1 VTKSQ
6 AHSGV
11 GGMAGAARP
20 TLVSLSAVTWDF
32 RLVGRTR
39 MLTEAWQRL
48 GQPTV
53 FVQVPSYRT
62 ALQRCLAPFCTV
74 EPVPVVRPW
83 PTQPARRWR
92 RLGQKRVEA
101 AMRRRARELRRQL
114 SRRVDWDAAAA
125 LVVTPVWTPWL
136 EELPFGR
143 VVYDCI
149 DELGVQV
156 PRADLLP
163 LYQEWE
169 ERLIA
174 RADGAVV
181 TAEVLGTGLR
191 QRRGD
196 LPQAL
201 IRNGVDVERFQTIA
215 TTAPRPVDLPMG
227 ERPTVGFVGAL
238 YEWIDWALIEAC
250 ARQVPEADFVFVGP
264 HDGRGEI
271 QRISSLPNVR
281 LLGPRPYGQV
291 PAYVAG
297 FTTSW
302 VPFKQNDVGA
312 AANPVKIY
320 EYLALGKP
328 VVTTPVA
335 DTASF
340 GELLVVG
347 RNADEIVAGLRATI
361 AGEAASQGLTRVK
374 ARDARVAFARANSWE
389 ARAREYV
396 QFVGTLGTAAK
407 SSAPER
413 GQ

>member
-1 VTKSQ
+1 MTQTEPQGSVEESR
-6 AHSGV
+6 AARRPP
-11 GGMAGAARP
+11 GGPARP
-20 TLVSLSAVTWDF
+20 TLVSLAAVTWDF
-32 RLVGRTR
+32 KLVGRTR

-48 GQPTV
+48 EQPTV

-62 ALQRCLAPFCTV
+62 ALQRCLAPFRTS
-74 EPVPVVRPW
+74 ESVPIVRPW

-92 RLGQKRVEA
+92 RLGPKRVET

-114 SRRVDWDAAAA
+114 NRLVDWGAAVA

-163 LYQEWE
+163 LYQDWE
-169 ERLIA
+169 RRLIA
-174 RADGAVV
+174 RADAAVV
-181 TAEVLGTGLR
+181 TAEVLGAGLR

-215 TTAPRPVDLPMG
+215 TTAPRPADLPAT
-227 ERPTVGFVGAL
+227 ERPIIGFVGAL

-250 ARQVPEADFVFVGP
+250 ARQLPEADFVFVGP
-264 HDGRGEI
+264 HDGRSEM
-271 QRISSLPNVR
+271 QRLGGLKNVR
-281 LLGPRPYGQV
+281 LLGPRPYAQV

-297 FTTSW
+297 CTVCW
-302 VPFKQNDVGA
+302 VPFKQNAVGA

-335 DTASF
+335 DTAVF
-340 GELLVVG
+340 GALLAVG
-347 RNADEIVAGLRATI
+347 RSADEIVVALRAAL
-361 AGEAASQGLTRVK
+361 AGEATSSGLTRVK
-374 ARDARVAFARANSWE
+374 ARDARVAFARENSWE

-396 QFVGTLGTAAK
+396 RFVQKLGAGR
-407 SSAPER
+407 E
-413 GQ
+413 